1 MFDKSWFDKNEVLLT
16 QDTFL
21 SGRVLRKR
29 PSKSDIDFKKS
40 RPLKK
45 FKSNELEIFAIAA
58 LKKNLASH

>member
-1 MFDKSWFDKNEVLLT
+1 MFNKYWFDQNEILLA

-29 PSKSDIDFKKS
+29 PSKYDIDFKKS

-45 FKSNELEIFAIAA
+45 FKSNELET
-58 LKKNLASH
+58 